1 MLSKRSAQSRDKSGT
16 ADSMKRIS
24 KKNLAA
30 LLAVTSLT
38 LRFFALPYSNRDLQI
53 FNLVWYETLYAG
65 IAKAL
70 GTGFANYTPPYTY
83 FLALA
88 TFTRDLISPL
98 TAIKLIPTL
107 FDVLGAFLIYKIVKL
122 KFEQSDLPYL
132 AGAIYFS
139 APTVMIN
146 SSFWGQADSLY
157 TASLLAC
164 LYLLMIEKPL
174 PAIVAIGVSFSFKAQ
189 AVFLAPF
196 LLILALRKKF
206 HWLYFGLIP
215 LVYIIAVL
223 PVILLGRPARDAL
236 LIYTAQSNTFDSL
249 TMNAPNFYYL
259 LPREWLAVI
268 VPLGILI
275 TAVVLLRWAY
285 NTARGKIVLNHE
297 NMLLLALISLML
309 MPFLLPKMHDRYF
322 YPADVVSIALA
333 FYNPSLWFVPV
344 FYQIIS
350 ATAISGFL
358 FNASPAAITL
368 AVFLNAVTIAV
379 MLRAQRISEGREKT
393 GSRTRSVLS
402 WGATLV
408 TPLVL
413 FGLFLN
419 FLPTPTFIRIA
430 YALPIPLNNALEKS
444 ERFQLASQTAS
455 YLISDKKPT
464 YFNRFQFENGKPV
477 FNENEIALMDKIKNV
492 AQFVLKFCQ
501 MGLLTAFML
510 GLLAW
515 SGNWLTE
522 FRQGIRRGG
531 WLAVG
536 LGIVFGL
543 AGAVIIAQALG
554 EMQNAEMLKNLFP
567 MQVLQSASLLTAAGV
582 VTCGL
587 ILTRANASVEE

>member
-1 MLSKRSAQSRDKSGT
+1 
-16 ADSMKRIS
+16 
-24 KKNLAA
+24 
-30 LLAVTSLT
+30 
-38 LRFFALPYSNRDLQI
+38 
-53 FNLVWYETLYAG
+53 
-65 IAKAL
+65 
-70 GTGFANYTPPYTY
+70 
-83 FLALA
+83 
-88 TFTRDLISPL
+88 
-98 TAIKLIPTL
+98 
-107 FDVLGAFLIYKIVKL
+107 
-122 KFEQSDLPYL
+122 
-132 AGAIYFS
+132 
-139 APTVMIN
+139 
-146 SSFWGQADSLY
+146 
-157 TASLLAC
+157 
-164 LYLLMIEKPL
+164 
-174 PAIVAIGVSFSFKAQ
+174 
-189 AVFLAPF
+189 
-196 LLILALRKKF
+196 
-206 HWLYFGLIP
+206 
-215 LVYIIAVL
+215 
-223 PVILLGRPARDAL
+223 
-236 LIYTAQSNTFDSL
+236 
-249 TMNAPNFYYL
+249 
-259 LPREWLAVI
+259 
-268 VPLGILI
+268 
-275 TAVVLLRWAY
+275 
-285 NTARGKIVLNHE
+285 
-297 NMLLLALISLML
+297 
-309 MPFLLPKMHDRYF
+309 
-322 YPADVVSIALA
+322 
-333 FYNPSLWFVPV
+333 
-344 FYQIIS
+344 
-350 ATAISGFL
+350 
-358 FNASPAAITL
+358 
-368 AVFLNAVTIAV
+368 
-379 MLRAQRISEGREKT
+379 
-393 GSRTRSVLS
+393 
-402 WGATLV
+402 LV